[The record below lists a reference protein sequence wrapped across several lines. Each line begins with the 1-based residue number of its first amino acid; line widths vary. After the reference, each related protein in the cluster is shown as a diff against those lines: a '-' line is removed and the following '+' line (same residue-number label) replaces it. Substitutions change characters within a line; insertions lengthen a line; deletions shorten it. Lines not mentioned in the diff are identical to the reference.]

1 MSSQTPYVF
10 HRPELLDNQS
20 RLILSAHVKPKR
32 LQLGARH
39 SASITAARHGSAAAM
54 TSAFAQDSDSDDDA
68 MALPVAKPVNY
79 DTDIEQEDEPR
90 KDYSCRGL
98 YLEQCRRHGVVPSSH
113 FLRHID
119 DKTMTIRYCG
129 LKPVNIKVMI
139 PSLRTNTNVT
149 TLDLRDNGLGSSGAL
164 YIAQLIADNEYIV
177 ELNLGD
183 NDIGL
188 QGTSKAERCPCTARV
203 DNVSLD

>member
-1 MSSQTPYVF
+1 
-10 HRPELLDNQS
+10 
-20 RLILSAHVKPKR
+20 
-32 LQLGARH
+32 
-39 SASITAARHGSAAAM
+39 M
-54 TSAFAQDSDSDDDA
+54 TTTFTQESDSDDDGIP
-68 MALPVAKPVNY
+68 LPVVKPVNY
-79 DTDIEQEDEPR
+79 DTDIDQEEEPR

-98 YLEQCRRHGVVPSSH
+98 YLEQCRRYGVVPSSH

-139 PSLRTNTNVT
+139 PSLRINTNVT

-164 YIAQLIADNEYIV
+164 YIAQRIADNEYIV

-188 QGTSKAERCPCTARV
+188 QGTRKTER
-203 DNVSLD
+203 